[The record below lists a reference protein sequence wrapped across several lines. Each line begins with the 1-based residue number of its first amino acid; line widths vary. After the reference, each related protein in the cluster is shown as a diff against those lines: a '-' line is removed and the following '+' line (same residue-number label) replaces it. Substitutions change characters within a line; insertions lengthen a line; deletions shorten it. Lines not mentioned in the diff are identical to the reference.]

1 MSPYM
6 MIQALDSKAP
16 APAKTSPFVLSQ
28 SPRHRDSHA
37 AFSDSPE
44 QAHVRSQAPSIPS
57 DPTHHSDPMRKS
69 GSEQPPP
76 KKRKVQQE
84 LVAGSLPRCAPLPAA
99 RGGIKQVCENGK
111 TDGRRKGARKCAEKT
126 NKHGLHPIVER
137 RLKPPT
143 QVRTTLRVATLADM
157 SKKVFWTEVRAAES
171 PVHEQII
178 RDIASA
184 IRKGDVSSK
193 ESAQKMQAKLLRQAG

>member
-1 MSPYM
+1 M
-6 MIQALDSKAP
+6 
-16 APAKTSPFVLSQ
+16 
-28 SPRHRDSHA
+28 
-37 AFSDSPE
+37 
-44 QAHVRSQAPSIPS
+44 
-57 DPTHHSDPMRKS
+57 
-69 GSEQPPP
+69 
-76 KKRKVQQE
+76 
-84 LVAGSLPRCAPLPAA
+84 
-99 RGGIKQVCENGK
+99 CENGK
-111 TDGRRKGARKCAEKT
+111 TDGRRKGAQVT

-193 ESAQKMQAKLLRQAG
+193 ESAQKMKAQLLRQAD

>member
-1 MSPYM
+1 M
-6 MIQALDSKAP
+6 
-16 APAKTSPFVLSQ
+16 
-28 SPRHRDSHA
+28 
-37 AFSDSPE
+37 
-44 QAHVRSQAPSIPS
+44 
-57 DPTHHSDPMRKS
+57 
-69 GSEQPPP
+69 
-76 KKRKVQQE
+76 
-84 LVAGSLPRCAPLPAA
+84 
-99 RGGIKQVCENGK
+99 CENGK
-111 TDGRRKGARKCAEKT
+111 TDGRRKGAQKT

-157 SKKVFWTEVRAAES
+157 SKKVFWTEVRASES

-193 ESAQKMQAKLLRQAG
+193 ESAQKMKAQLLRQAD

>member
-1 MSPYM
+1 M
-6 MIQALDSKAP
+6 
-16 APAKTSPFVLSQ
+16 
-28 SPRHRDSHA
+28 
-37 AFSDSPE
+37 
-44 QAHVRSQAPSIPS
+44 
-57 DPTHHSDPMRKS
+57 
-69 GSEQPPP
+69 
-76 KKRKVQQE
+76 
-84 LVAGSLPRCAPLPAA
+84 
-99 RGGIKQVCENGK
+99 CENGK